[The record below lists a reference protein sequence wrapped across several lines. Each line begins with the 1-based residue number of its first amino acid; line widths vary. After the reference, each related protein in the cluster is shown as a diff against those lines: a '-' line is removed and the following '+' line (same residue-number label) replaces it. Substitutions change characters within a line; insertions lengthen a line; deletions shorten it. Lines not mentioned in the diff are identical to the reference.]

1 MRTHHQHG
9 VRLPEGVAGEHGVLP
24 TVIDLCR
31 ARAAAEPDRKNFVFL
46 GDGAEESDS
55 LTLAEL
61 DRRARAMAVT
71 LRKHAPTARTRALL
85 SYPPGLEFHVAFL
98 GCIYAGLIPVPVAPL
113 DGTRGNAKWT
123 RVESIAA
130 SSEAQL
136 FLSTGPLLAAA
147 EPVLTGT
154 DGLARL
160 DRVATDEVSLDLA
173 SQWTPPVAAAEMV
186 AYLQY
191 SSGSTGVPKGVAV
204 THGNVLHNLS
214 LIYDSTRRPADD
226 AGLPRPSSV
235 SWLPPHHNMGLICN
249 VLDPLFSGRDATLL
263 PTMTFVQRPLTWLR
277 AISEL
282 GRADSCAPNFAY
294 DLCVRRVT
302 GAQRRQLDLSGW
314 EMAMLGGE
322 PVRSDTLDRFS
333 AAFADT
339 GFRREALCPAYGLAE
354 ATVLVTAGPVGQRP
368 KVLRLDSAALAA
380 GKVRAAEPTAGST
393 GQSTAEPVQD
403 SRELVGCGRIHPLST
418 AVAVDPATGKRCG
431 EDEVGEIFVSGPSV
445 AAGYLNA
452 PQESTETFMGSLP
465 DQPGERWLRTGDLGF
480 VHNGQLFITGRAKDV
495 IIIAGANHYP
505 QDIEATVE
513 ASHPAVRQFGTCAVS
528 VDDGTLERV
537 IVLAETT
544 AAAAGETGGTD
555 EADELVT
562 AQEIKRAIRRAVH
575 AGHRI
580 QVHDVVLLKPG
591 TLPLTTTGKLQR
603 RDSRDRYLG
612 GSFEAALIE

>member
-1 MRTHHQHG
+1 MRTSHQHS
-9 VRLPEGVAGEHGVLP
+9 VRLPEGVAGEHGALATLV
-24 TVIDLCR
+24 DLCST
-31 ARAAAEPDRKNFVFL
+31 RAAAEPDRKSFVFL
-46 GDGAEESDS
+46 GDGVDESDS

-61 DRRARAMAVT
+61 DRCARAIAVT
-71 LRKHAPTARTRALL
+71 LLKQAPTARARALL
-85 SYPPGLEFHVAFL
+85 SYPPGLEFHAAFL

-130 SSEAQL
+130 SSEARL

-154 DGLARL
+154 EGLARL

-173 SQWTPPVAAAEMV
+173 RQWTPPVTAAEMV

-191 SSGSTGVPKGVAV
+191 SSGSTGVPKGVAI
-204 THGNVLHNLS
+204 THDNVLNNLS
-214 LIYDSTRRPADD
+214 LIYDNTRRLADD

-249 VLDPLFSGRDATLL
+249 VLEPIFSGRDVTLL

-277 AISEL
+277 AISRL

-302 GAQRRQLDLSGW
+302 DAQRRELDLSRW
-314 EMAMLGGE
+314 EMALVGGE
-322 PVRSDTLDRFS
+322 PVRADTLDRFS
-333 AAFADT
+333 AAFAEA
-339 GFRREALCPAYGLAE
+339 GFRREALSPAYGLAE
-354 ATVLVTAGPVGQRP
+354 ATVMVTAVPVGQGP
-368 KVLRLDSAALAA
+368 EVLRVDSEALTA
-380 GKVRAAEPTAGST
+380 GKVRPAASAP
-393 GQSTAEPVQD
+393 D
-403 SRELVGCGRIHPLST
+403 SRELVGCGPIHALSM
-418 AVAVDPATGKRCG
+418 AVAVDPETGKPCD

-452 PQESTETFMGSLP
+452 PKESAETFMGTLP
-465 DQPGERWLRTGDLGF
+465 DQPGERFLRTGDLGF
-480 VHNGQLFITGRAKDV
+480 LHSGELFITGRAKDV

-513 ASHPAVRQFGTCAVS
+513 ASHPAVREFGACAVS
-528 VDDGTLERV
+528 VDDGAHERL

-544 AAAAGETGGTD
+544 TAAAGGGSD
-555 EADELVT
+555 EPVT
-562 AQEIKRAIRRAVH
+562 AQEIKQEIRRAVH

>member
-1 MRTHHQHG
+1 MRTNHEHG
-9 VRLPEGVAGEHGVLP
+9 VRLPEAVAGDHGALP
-24 TVIDLCR
+24 TLIDLCR
-31 ARAAAEPDRKNFVFL
+31 TRAAAEPDRKSFVFL
-46 GDGAEESDS
+46 GDGVEESES

-61 DRRARAMAVT
+61 DRRARAVAVT
-71 LRKHAPTARTRALL
+71 LRQQVPEARARALL
-85 SYPPGLEFHVAFL
+85 SYPPGLDFHVAFL
-98 GCIYAGLIPVPVAPL
+98 GCVYAGLIPVPVAPL
-113 DGTRGNAKWT
+113 DGTRSNAKWT

-130 SSEAQL
+130 SSEPAL
-136 FLSTGPLLAAA
+136 FLSTGPVLAAA
-147 EPVLTGT
+147 EHVLTHAE
-154 DGLARL
+154 GLARL
-160 DRVATDEVSLDLA
+160 NRVATDEVRPDLA
-173 SQWTPPVAAAEMV
+173 PEWTPPVAAAEMV

-191 SSGSTGVPKGVAV
+191 SSGSTGVPKGVAI

-214 LIYDSTRRPADD
+214 LIYDYTRRSADD

-249 VLDPLFSGRDATLL
+249 VLDPLFSGRDVTLL

-277 AISEL
+277 AISRL

-302 GAQRRQLDLSGW
+302 DAQRRELDLSRW
-314 EMAMLGGE
+314 EMALVGGE

-333 AAFADT
+333 AAFAEA
-339 GFRREALCPAYGLAE
+339 GFRREALSPAYGLAE
-354 ATVLVTAGPVGQRP
+354 ATVMVTAVPVGQAP
-368 KVLRLDSAALAA
+368 EVLRLDSEALAA
-380 GKVRAAEPTAGST
+380 GKVRPAVSA
-393 GQSTAEPVQD
+393 QD
-403 SRELVGCGRIHPLST
+403 RRELVGCGSIHPLST
-418 AVAVDPATGKRCG
+418 AITVDRETGKPCG

-445 AAGYLNA
+445 ATGYLNA
-452 PQESTETFMGSLP
+452 PKETAETFMGSIP
-465 DQPGERWLRTGDLGF
+465 DQPGERFLRTGDLGF
-480 VHNGQLFITGRAKDV
+480 VQNGELFVTGRAKDV

-513 ASHPAVRQFGTCAVS
+513 ASHPAVRAFGTCAVS
-528 VDDGTLERV
+528 VDDGAHERL

-544 AAAAGETGGTD
+544 TAAGGETCD
-555 EADELVT
+555 QVT
-562 AQEIKRAIRRAVH
+562 AQEIKQEIRRAVH

-591 TLPLTTTGKLQR
+591 TLPLTTTGKLRR